1 MVMQAQMDFTKV
13 NLYAQKVG
21 GEVHVTGDTW
31 LRRKML
37 AAAGGQWSKGSNA
50 WVFKDVPKG
59 LEDLLTWLP
68 ELNAANVVVQVESA
82 SPAALAQ
89 EASET
94 ATPTAPTVVSVSYP
108 AWYVAPSWGA
118 KLVKYLKW
126 GRPAIA
132 IVGPTGN
139 GKTTATEETLKA
151 LGAEFI
157 AISCNDQLTPLDLV
171 GGRTIVNGSEA
182 WVDGPVTRAFREGK
196 AIVLD
201 EADTLDPRT
210 AMCLQNVLQDA
221 GADGKARYINTPEG
235 RVYPAGACPVILC
248 MNTVGS
254 GANRQYSGR
263 NALDLAM
270 LDRLSFIQTGYENEI
285 DIIAKRGYGGA
296 IAKRVVEWAEKTRQK
311 IDASGLR
318 VSLSPRTLL
327 RVAQQVACGERFE
340 VAIEDE
346 FFSRLA
352 SDLVEFVK

>member
-1 MVMQAQMDFTKV
+1 MVAQTKMDFQKV
-13 NLYAQKVG
+13 NLYAQMVG
-21 GEVHVTGDTW
+21 GELHVSGDTW
-31 LRRKML
+31 LRRKLL
-37 AAAGGQWSKGSNA
+37 AAEGGQWSKGSNA
-50 WVFKDVPKG
+50 WVFKSVPKG
-59 LEDLLTWLP
+59 LDGMLTWLP
-68 ELNAANVVVQVESA
+68 ELSAGSIQVQIESA
-82 SPAALAQ
+82 EPAALAQ

-94 ATPTAPTVVSVSYP
+94 PTAPKVVSVSYP

-118 KLVKYLKW
+118 KLVKYIKW

-151 LGAEFI
+151 LGVAFI

-182 WVDGPVTRAFREGK
+182 WVDGPVTKAFREGK
-196 AIVLD
+196 AIMLD

-270 LDRLSFIQTGYENEI
+270 LDRLSFIQTGYENEV
-285 DIIAKRGYGGA
+285 DIIAKRGYGGG
-296 IAKRVVEWAEKTRQK
+296 IAKRVVEWAESTRQK

-327 RVAQQVACGERFE
+327 RVAQQMACGEQWE
-340 VAIEDE
+340 AVIEDE
-346 FFSRLA
+346 FFSRLSA
-352 SDLVEFVK
+352 DVVQFVK